1 MPTFSYKNETLVLQI
16 SKIRG
21 NEKKT
26 TLNNG
31 VLEKIS
37 RRNSSKTKNNV
48 KSQRTVG
55 SRASIFINS

>member
-1 MPTFSYKNETLVLQI
+1 MPTFSNKNETLVLQI